1 VREES
6 RKATEVCVFPLLCG
20 SGGLEGQLTK
30 VAGAEICGKS
40 SAKSCINICRA
51 NPWDALAKKKTLFAP
66 SHLPIQECKN
76 WQPRATF
83 VPKKLHAAVA
93 RMRLGSQ
100 NQKKL
105 HAWASFQRPN
115 CVSRGRCKDF
125 CTVQTSRK
133 NNAVHTIPNRW
144 QACEI

>member
-1 VREES
+1 MREES

-51 NPWDALAKKKTLFAP
+51 NPWDALAKKKRCLRQAICQFKSVKTGSLEP
-66 SHLPIQECKN
+66 LLCQKN
-76 WQPRATF
+76 CMPLWRGCDLE
-83 VPKKLHAAVA
+83 VKI
-93 RMRLGSQ
+93 
-100 NQKKL
+100 KKL

-133 NNAVHTIPNRW
+133 NDAAHTIPNRW